1 MAIAVPVAV
10 VAVAVIITIATLMLF
25 IYKHKKSSNI
35 PCKLTTRLLTT
46 YIEINVIQLK
56 LEKWLL
62 IILLV

>member
-25 IYKHKKSSNI
+25 IYKHKKSSTI

-46 YIEINVIQLK
+46 YIVINIIQLK